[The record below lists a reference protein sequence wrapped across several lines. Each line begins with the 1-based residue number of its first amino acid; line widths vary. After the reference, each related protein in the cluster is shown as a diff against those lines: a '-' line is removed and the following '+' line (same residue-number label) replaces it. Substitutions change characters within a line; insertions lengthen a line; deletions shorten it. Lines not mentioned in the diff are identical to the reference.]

1 MFRVALK
8 KRDDLYESAVDIVV
22 REGRGSCSLLQRALG
37 VGYGRA
43 ARLIDFM
50 AEDNIV
56 GPYAGS
62 QAREVMISLAEWEAM
77 QGETTSEDDTAATS
91 RSNQIQLQDE
101 EGFDDT
107 LEPELR
113 EIRSLTQPG
122 DTDDS
127 ADALDP
133 ESRADNRSVADDSA
147 AARGTAEE
155 ADEEWETE
163 EETEEQ
169 WSRQNAKGAS

>member
-1 MFRVALK
+1 MEAAGIEPASRETQWETPQRLTKTDDPVAAYLQPC
-8 KRDDLYESAVDIVV
+8 
-22 REGRGSCSLLQRALG
+22 GSTDSHSLSPGA
-37 VGYGRA
+37 
-43 ARLIDFM
+43 
-50 AEDNIV
+50 
-56 GPYAGS
+56 
-62 QAREVMISLAEWEAM
+62 
-77 QGETTSEDDTAATS
+77 
-91 RSNQIQLQDE
+91 
-101 EGFDDT
+101 